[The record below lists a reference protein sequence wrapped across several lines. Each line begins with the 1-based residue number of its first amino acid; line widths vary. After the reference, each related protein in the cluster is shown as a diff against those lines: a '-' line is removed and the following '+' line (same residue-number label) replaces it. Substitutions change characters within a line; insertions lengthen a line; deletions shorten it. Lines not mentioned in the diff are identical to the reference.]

1 MSGRQLSLSLAIG
14 FTGFASQVAMTKGM
28 QQEKSATG
36 SLVRQSLCPI
46 FALLWQWLCF
56 PQDVLAWTSFAGF
69 GTILLGLTVTVVAK
83 AYREEVKQQYDVVP
97 DPEVGTS
104 GLRLGRVFGL
114 FSSRKLVED
123 AVRNVGEDAVLFGK
137 RRSTLRQRV
146 ETPGSM

>member
-1 MSGRQLSLSLAIG
+1 MCWHGP
-14 FTGFASQVAMTKGM
+14 ASQARPHHTVVVA
-28 QQEKSATG
+28 
-36 SLVRQSLCPI
+36 P
-46 FALLWQWLCF
+46 
-56 PQDVLAWTSFAGF
+56 AGF

-104 GLRLGRVFGL
+104 ELRLGRVFGL

-123 AVRNVGEDAVLFGK
+123 AVRNVAEDPMLFGK